1 MSHKSCVHTIFSQF
15 QNLVENR
22 FNTKIK
28 SLYSDNGGEYIALKN
43 YLSVHGIGHYTTA
56 PHTPQQNRISERRH
70 QHLVE
75 TGLTLLTDAH
85 MPLSYWPY
93 AFQAATYLIN
103 RMPTSTLNNKTPFEL
118 LFHQNPNYMKLKQF
132 GCLFYPLT
140 RPYNTHK
147 LQTKAMSC
155 VFVGYSLTQNA
166 YLCLNLLSRKVYHSR
181 HVLFDET
188 VFPMAQTNSCSS
200 AKSQPATSALSSS
213 HPVTIS
219 LPLLYPARP
228 PASTASAL
236 GTAAPSS
243 PSVASPPTS
252 VPSQVCSPAQT
263 ETSSQNLIVSHAPVV
278 LPTAEPRPHCMVTRS
293 MNNIYKPK
301 SLFMVTKHPLPLSLE
316 PTSVTQ
322 ALTDPQWRAAMS
334 FELTALIRHDTW
346 HLVPPLTG
354 CNIIGCKW
362 VFRVK
367 RLADGSIDRF
377 KARLVAKGFN
387 QRPGLDYTQTF
398 SLVVKSVTIRTILS
412 VVVMHGWPLHQL
424 DINNAFLHGNLT

>member
-1 MSHKSCVHTIFSQF
+1 
-15 QNLVENR
+15 
-22 FNTKIK
+22 
-28 SLYSDNGGEYIALKN
+28 
-43 YLSVHGIGHYTTA
+43 
-56 PHTPQQNRISERRH
+56 
-70 QHLVE
+70 
-75 TGLTLLTDAH
+75 
-85 MPLSYWPY
+85 
-93 AFQAATYLIN
+93 
-103 RMPTSTLNNKTPFEL
+103 
-118 LFHQNPNYMKLKQF
+118 
-132 GCLFYPLT
+132 
-140 RPYNTHK
+140 
-147 LQTKAMSC
+147 
-155 VFVGYSLTQNA
+155 
-166 YLCLNLLSRKVYHSR
+166 
-181 HVLFDET
+181 
-188 VFPMAQTNSCSS
+188 
-200 AKSQPATSALSSS
+200 
-213 HPVTIS
+213 
-219 LPLLYPARP
+219 
-228 PASTASAL
+228 
-236 GTAAPSS
+236 
-243 PSVASPPTS
+243 
-252 VPSQVCSPAQT
+252 
-263 ETSSQNLIVSHAPVV
+263 
-278 LPTAEPRPHCMVTRS
+278 